1 MDQPVTVII
10 GLGREVGEAIARR
23 FFEAGHGV
31 VAADDDAERVEHARK
46 QLDDRVQVVRQDA
59 LHNAGSLKNCLT
71 IARNQF
77 ERLDNL
83 VIVPRL
89 PGPDALETLAP
100 DKFAKAM
107 SQGASQAMLAMRIF
121 AREIEAQE
129 DAAGARADQSR
140 QRGAI
145 VFILSLQH
153 QLMVPGRFTQNAS
166 QGAVAAIMRAGALE
180 LAPRRIRVNAVAAI
194 RPGGQSEENERLWLK
209 TRTPLGR
216 AALADEIADAALFL
230 SSGQSAFTV
239 GQTLTLDGGRGLL
252 SGVVD
257 GTDLP
262 DVKK

>member
-1 MDQPVTVII
+1 MNRPVTVII

-31 VAADDDAERVEHARK
+31 VAADDDTERVEHARK
-46 QLDDRVQVVRQDA
+46 QLDERVQVIRQGE
-59 LHNAGSLKNCLT
+59 LHKAGSVKNCLT
-71 IARNQF
+71 VAKNHF

-89 PGPDALETLAP
+89 PDPDALETLDP
-100 DKFAKAM
+100 DRFGKAM
-107 SQGASQAMLAMRIF
+107 LHETTRAMLAMRIF
-121 AREIEAQE
+121 AGEVDAHE

-153 QLMVPGRFTQNAS
+153 QLMIPGRFTQNAS

-180 LAPRRIRVNAVAAI
+180 LAPSRIRVNAVAAI
-194 RPGGQSEENERLWLK
+194 RPRAQSDEDERLWLK

-216 AALADEIADAALFL
+216 AALADEIGDAALFL
-230 SSGQSAFTV
+230 CSGQSAFTT

-252 SGVVD
+252 SGAFD
-257 GTDLP
+257 GSGPRST
-262 DVKK
+262 KE